1 MTTGSAI
8 DLSQLP
14 APDVV
19 AQIDYETIL
28 KAGLDDFHARMKE
41 LGIDYVVLESDP
53 AYKLAEVFAYREML
67 VRQTSNEQALAV
79 LLAYAEN
86 NDLDHK
92 AAERN
97 LERKTISE
105 ATSTEDAVLET
116 DVSLRRRV
124 QMSPESYTTAGSE
137 GSYIFHGI
145 NADARVKDIYPY
157 APLDVDGYPKG
168 ICNIYVLSNESDG
181 SAPEDLISIVDQN
194 LNKKVIRPLTD
205 YVKVYSASILKYNI
219 KAEIEVGEG
228 PDANVILQSAFT
240 EIRKYA
246 TQIHAFGSEPS
257 LSGIYQALHR
267 PGVTKVN
274 LISPTSNILTQ
285 IGQVAFCDSFNIYL
299 KEVPNNE

>member
-1 MTTGSAI
+1 MTIATRTI

-19 AQIDYETIL
+19 EQIDYEVIL
-28 KAGLDDFHARMKE
+28 KEGLDDFHQKMKKD
-41 LGIDYVVLESDP
+41 GIDYVILESDP
-53 AYKLAEVFAYREML
+53 AYKLAETFAYRETL
-67 VRQTSNEQALAV
+67 VRHNSNEQAKSV
-79 LLAYAEN
+79 LLAYAAGK
-86 NDLDHK
+86 DLEHK
-92 AAERN
+92 AAERG
-97 LERKTISE
+97 LERKQISADVE
-105 ATSTEDAVLET
+105 ET
-116 DVSLRRRV
+116 DDSLRRRV

-194 LNKKVIRPLTD
+194 LNKKAIRPLTD

-219 KAEIEVGEG
+219 QAEIEVADG
-228 PDANVILQSAFT
+228 PDENVILQSAFT
-240 EIRKYA
+240 EIRKYTA
-246 TQIHAFGSEPS
+246 QVHAFGSEPS

-274 LISPTSNILTQ
+274 LISPTSNISTQ
-285 IGQVAFCDSFNIYL
+285 IGQVAFCDSFDIYL
-299 KEVPNNE
+299 KENANNE